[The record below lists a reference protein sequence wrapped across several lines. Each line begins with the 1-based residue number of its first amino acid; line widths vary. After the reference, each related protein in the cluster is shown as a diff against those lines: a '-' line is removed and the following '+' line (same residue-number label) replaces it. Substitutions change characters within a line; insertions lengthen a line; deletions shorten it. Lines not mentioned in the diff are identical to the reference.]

1 MSFNIGYTSEILIKM
16 HIKDILKIT
25 SYINYSNDKNI

>member
-1 MSFNIGYTSEILIKM
+1 M

-25 SYINYSNDKNI
+25 SYINYSNDESVQINLMKQNKT